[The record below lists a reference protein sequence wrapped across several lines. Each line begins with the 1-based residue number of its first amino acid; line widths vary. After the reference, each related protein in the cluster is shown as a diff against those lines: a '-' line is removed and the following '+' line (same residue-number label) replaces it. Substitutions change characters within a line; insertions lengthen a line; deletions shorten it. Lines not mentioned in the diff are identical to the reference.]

1 MPVDHYVVLYIPNE
15 EKAVVTVIR
24 VMYGGRDIE
33 KQLNKYT
40 AFQ

>member
-1 MPVDHYVVLYIPNE
+1 MPADHYAVLYIPNE

-24 VMYGGRDIE
+24 VMYGGRNME

-40 AFQ
+40 SFK